1 MKYYA
6 GDLKNVL
13 SVPIKYAVQ
22 PKADLKAEKEVKAKK
37 DDKIEDLMRNKIVEW
52 VKGGEGG
59 VDFFNKQKQEYP
71 DYVPLYHVSLKIG
84 RFFKDF
90 KNFKARLTH
99 LLKEAKPGSPIV
111 TEEVIQL
118 CDSILNS
125 VNMAEVV
132 FALSKKGPK
141 SPEEKKSADDNK
153 ALKDAFVCAKATQI
167 RKITSGERWHHFK
180 V

>member
-71 DYVPLYHVSLKIG
+71 DYVPLYHVSLKIE
-84 RFFKDF
+84 RFFF
-90 KNFKARLTH
+90 EI
-99 LLKEAKPGSPIV
+99 LK
-111 TEEVIQL
+111 
-118 CDSILNS
+118 ILRH
-125 VNMAEVV
+125 AC
-132 FALSKKGPK
+132 LI
-141 SPEEKKSADDNK
+141 
-153 ALKDAFVCAKATQI
+153 C
-167 RKITSGERWHHFK
+167 
-180 V
+180 